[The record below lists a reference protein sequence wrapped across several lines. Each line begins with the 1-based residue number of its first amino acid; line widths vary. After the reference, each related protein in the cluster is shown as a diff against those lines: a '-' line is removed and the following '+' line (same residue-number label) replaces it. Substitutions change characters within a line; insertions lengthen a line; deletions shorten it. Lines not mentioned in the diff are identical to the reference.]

1 MKKILSLSTQRWYK
15 KRKKIWRN
23 QKILLSLPAER
34 YDMDKKRKEKFG
46 ELLLDVAKYIIT
58 AVILTSLFQ
67 GFAEWTWYAYFIAM
81 VAVSL
86 LIWGSLQL
94 FSEDKDKNKKKKGK

>member
-1 MKKILSLSTQRWYK
+1 MIQ
-15 KRKKIWRN
+15 
-23 QKILLSLPAER
+23 
-34 YDMDKKRKEKFG
+34 KRKEKFG

-67 GFAEWTWYAYFIAM
+67 GVGDWAWYAYFIAM
-81 VAVSL
+81 VAVGF

-94 FSEDKDKNKKKKGK
+94 FSEETDKGRKERAYDEFRTSFYFHIIVCSCNRNYGPFVFSSSR